1 MIKENYIKE
10 YLSNINFK
18 LNDWSVDTIKD
29 DLKKILGEYPAVD
42 VVYKKDVSI
51 NETTGEAEEIHG
63 IEKFSVVFTNEQ
75 ESFRK
80 IEIII

>member
-18 LNDWSVDTIKD
+18 SDDWTVDSIKD
-29 DLKKILGEYPAVD
+29 DLKKMLGEYPAID
-42 VVYKKDVSI
+42 IIYKKDVSV
-51 NETTGEAEEIHG
+51 NETTGEAQEIHG
-63 IEKFSVVFTNEQ
+63 IEKFSVIFTNEQ
-75 ESFRK
+75 EKFHK

>member
-1 MIKENYIKE
+1 M
-10 YLSNINFK
+10 
-18 LNDWSVDTIKD
+18 
-29 DLKKILGEYPAVD
+29 KKILGEYPAVD

-63 IEKFSVVFTNEQ
+63 IEKFSIIFTNEQ
-75 ESFRK
+75 EKFRK

>member
-18 LNDWSVDTIKD
+18 SDDWTVDSIKD
-29 DLKKILGEYPAVD
+29 DLKKMLGEYPAID
-42 VVYKKDVSI
+42 IIYKKDVSV
-51 NETTGEAEEIHG
+51 NETTGEAQEIHG
-63 IEKFSVVFTNEQ
+63 IEKFSVIFTNEQ
-75 ESFRK
+75 EKFRK